1 MDDITKLI
9 LAKYQ
14 VENIIELIKDNEYR
28 QYMFMHLNPVFY
40 ELERQLTNL
49 TIADKIKKTN
59 QSNTLKSNDTENLS
73 HWRIQHSRLGIGWRT
88 WKTD

>member
-14 VENIIELIKDNEYR
+14 VEGIIELIKGNPYE

-49 TIADKIKKTN
+49 AATDKIKKT
-59 QSNTLKSNDTENLS
+59 TTKE
-73 HWRIQHSRLGIGWRT
+73 
-88 WKTD
+88 

>member
-28 QYMFMHLNPVFY
+28 QYMFMHLNPVYY

-49 TIADKIKKTN
+49 SITDKINKT
-59 QSNTLKSNDTENLS
+59 TTKE
-73 HWRIQHSRLGIGWRT
+73 
-88 WKTD
+88 

>member
-14 VENIIELIKDNEYR
+14 VENIIELTKDNEYR
-28 QYMFMHLNPVFY
+28 QYIFMHLNPVFY

-49 TIADKIKKTN
+49 RIVDKIE
-59 QSNTLKSNDTENLS
+59 SNKEE
-73 HWRIQHSRLGIGWRT
+73 Q
-88 WKTD
+88 

>member
-28 QYMFMHLNPVFY
+28 QYMFMHLNPVYY
-40 ELERQLTNL
+40 ELKRQLTNL
-49 TIADKIKKTN
+49 TIADKIKTN
-59 QSNTLKSNDTENLS
+59 KEEQ
-73 HWRIQHSRLGIGWRT
+73 
-88 WKTD
+88 

>member
-40 ELERQLTNL
+40 ELERQLTNQ
-49 TIADKIKKTN
+49 AVVDKIKRN
-59 QSNTLKSNDTENLS
+59 QSEK
-73 HWRIQHSRLGIGWRT
+73 
-88 WKTD
+88 

>member
-14 VENIIELIKDNEYR
+14 VENIIELIKDNPYR

-40 ELERQLTNL
+40 ELQRQLTNS
-49 TIADKIKKTN
+49 TVADKIESN
-59 QSNTLKSNDTENLS
+59 QSES
-73 HWRIQHSRLGIGWRT
+73 
-88 WKTD
+88 

>member
-14 VENIIELIKDNEYR
+14 VENIIELTKDNEYR
-28 QYMFMHLNPVFY
+28 QFIFMHLNPVFY

-49 TIADKIKKTN
+49 TIVDKIE
-59 QSNTLKSNDTENLS
+59 SNNEE
-73 HWRIQHSRLGIGWRT
+73 Q
-88 WKTD
+88 

>member
-40 ELERQLTNL
+40 ELDRQLTNL
-49 TIADKIKKTN
+49 TITDKIKKTN
-59 QSNTLKSNDTENLS
+59 QE
-73 HWRIQHSRLGIGWRT
+73 
-88 WKTD
+88 

>member
-49 TIADKIKKTN
+49 SITDKINKT
-59 QSNTLKSNDTENLS
+59 TTE
-73 HWRIQHSRLGIGWRT
+73 
-88 WKTD
+88 K

>member
-28 QYMFMHLNPVFY
+28 QYMFMHLNPVYY

-49 TIADKIKKTN
+49 TIADKIQTN
-59 QSNTLKSNDTENLS
+59 QEE
-73 HWRIQHSRLGIGWRT
+73 Q
-88 WKTD
+88 